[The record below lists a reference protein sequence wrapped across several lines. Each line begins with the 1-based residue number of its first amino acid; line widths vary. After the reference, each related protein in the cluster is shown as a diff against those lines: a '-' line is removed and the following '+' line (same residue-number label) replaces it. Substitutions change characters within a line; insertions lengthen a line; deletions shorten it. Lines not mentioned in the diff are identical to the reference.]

1 MDTTGTGFS
10 NLNEAIWSV
19 DLSTRS
25 NPFLNFYYASYDD
38 ENDVL
43 PASFNGTFNG
53 DGVSVSDDGITWHTI
68 LTDSVTDSGDWK
80 QISINLGDLAETV
93 GLQLTEDFQVKFQQY
108 DDDMLGADG
117 RAYDGISITETEK
130 SEDWYQ
136 VNWTAGDVA
145 TFAVG
150 RLGDAGDQVG
160 CSS

>member
-1 MDTTGTGFS
+1 M
-10 NLNEAIWSV
+10 
-19 DLSTRS
+19 
-25 NPFLNFYYASYDD
+25 
-38 ENDVL
+38 L

-136 VNWTAGDVA
+136 VNLTAGDVA

-150 RLGDAGDQVG
+150 QLGDAGYVDLELYDFGWHSYCKLAFPVLVRMDI
-160 CSS
+160 SANL